1 MFRIING
8 TRYYVVPMEEVERW
22 AEEWEDGDESMNT
35 GDVLMVQSRLDE
47 NELLV
52 YRLERVIVKEE

>member
-1 MFRIING
+1 
-8 TRYYVVPMEEVERW
+8 MEEVERW